1 MTKKTGTKWSTVD
14 CGRCGKPHSGYSGK
28 LDAKGQEYVVCGAT
42 NKRMDV
48 SQSTEHMLSRVYA
61 TNWTSDNTV
70 AIQESKIMTK
80 DELINSLKITKI
92 IKIKDIK

>member
-14 CGRCGKPHSGYSGK
+14 CGRCGNPHSGYSGK

-48 SQSTEHMLSRVYA
+48 SKSTEHMLSRVYA
-61 TNWTSDNTV
+61 TPWSSDNPV
-70 AIQESKIMTK
+70 ASQESKK
-80 DELINSLKITKI
+80 
-92 IKIKDIK
+92 